1 LQEAYGNVPDAAPC
15 ESGILGK
22 SGDFPIAE
30 KMAETVLSI
39 PVSQVLTDAEVDE
52 IIGAMNAFEL

>member
-1 LQEAYGNVPDAAPC
+1 MEQKDFKV
-15 ESGILGK
+15 GIVGA
-22 SGDFPIAE
+22 GWIAE